1 MAKLRKKK
9 KMPFSKKLLIFL
21 FINFIILEI
30 FTGWVTISSFTLAYA
45 AGIAPDFAPF
55 IALLGAV
62 IGQTISYGIY
72 CSKSKAE
79 NVKDGL
85 IYDLAIMEKQSELN
99 NNEIG
104 EG

>member
-1 MAKLRKKK
+1 MIKKRRKR

-72 CSKSKAE
+72 CSKAKAE
-79 NVKDGL
+79 NTKNGITYEMAL
-85 IYDLAIMEKQSELN
+85 QELDQN
-99 NNEIG
+99 G
-104 EG
+104 VG